1 MNRRDFLRTASGTA
15 VVALGPFV
23 QTRPAKADKGELVV
37 VSWGGS
43 LAKAQRKAFFEE
55 FEKQSG
61 YTIKED
67 TPPAPAKIKAM
78 VESGNVTWDLIET
91 DMAAILGLVKDKLLD
106 PIDYAKLDKA
116 IVDNIAAPIK
126 HPNAVGSRVWSFN
139 IVYNTKA
146 FQPGQH
152 PKSWAE
158 VWDAKKFPGA
168 RTLNFGGGVAPQ
180 LEVALLAD
188 GVPKDKLY
196 PIDTERAWKSMSR
209 IRPAVT
215 KWYSSHSE
223 AIQLITSG
231 EAAVSCTIGARATA
245 AKREG
250 APIDVD
256 YHDGKLGADHWCLLK
271 GMRNR
276 ELAMQFIN
284 FALAPQRQAI
294 LSREVPYGPSNK
306 KAFDHMSRKEAQDL
320 PSFPDNEKLQF
331 WWDVKWWGEIGPDQK
346 TNREREAERYAAWM
360 LSGK

>member
-1 MNRRDFLRTASGTA
+1 MNRRDFLKASATTA
-15 VVALGPFV
+15 VALGPFLHA
-23 QTRPAKADKGELVV
+23 RPAKADKGELVV

-78 VESGNVTWDLIET
+78 VESGNVTWDVIET
-91 DMAAILGLVKDKLLD
+91 DMAAILGLVKDKLLE
-106 PIDYAKLDKA
+106 PIDYAKIDKQ
-116 IVDNIAAPIK
+116 ILDNIAAPIK
-126 HPNAVGSRVWSFN
+126 HPYAVGSRVWSFN
-139 IVYNTKA
+139 IVYNTNA
-146 FQPGQH
+146 FPQGRH
-152 PKSWAE
+152 PKNWAE
-158 VWDAKKFPGA
+158 VWDAKKFPGG

-188 GVPKDKLY
+188 GVTKDKLY
-196 PIDTERAWKSMSR
+196 PIDIERAWRSMSR
-209 IRPAVT
+209 VRPFVS

-223 AIQLITSG
+223 AIQLVTSG
-231 EAAVSCTIGARATA
+231 DAAVSCTIGARATA
-245 AKREG
+245 AKRDG

-256 YHDGKLGADHWCLLK
+256 YHDGKLGADHWCLVK
-271 GMRNR
+271 GVRNR

-306 KAFDHMSRKEAQDL
+306 KAFEQMTPKEARDL

-346 TNREREAERYAAWM
+346 TNREREAERFTAWM